1 MSDIQRRYR
10 VTLTGATALLLHRD
24 NLEWQEYMKRWE
36 SDPANRAASV
46 AGDDRT
52 PAHRWIGCLY
62 VANGL
67 LVVDSDNLMTV
78 FREGGAKCPTGKKGA
93 TFKRA
98 TQSGMVVDEIGWPIT
113 IDGETVPFEKI
124 KALETVPDFATHL
137 DAVSALGFSLFVKRA
152 RVGQSKHVRV
162 RPRFDRWQIQGH
174 VTVFDETITRD
185 VLQNIVTFAGKYAGI
200 GDWRPS
206 APKSPGPYGKF
217 LATVE
222 EV

>member
-1 MSDIQRRYR
+1 M
-10 VTLTGATALLLHRD
+10 LLHRD
-24 NLEWQEYMKRWE
+24 NLEWQEAMKRWE
-36 SDPANRAASV
+36 SDPANRQSSV

-62 VANGL
+62 VSNGV
-67 LVVDSDNLMTV
+67 LVVDADNLMTV

-98 TQSGMVVDEIGWPIT
+98 TQSGMVVDEIGWPII
-113 IDGETVPFEKI
+113 IDGETVPFAKI
-124 KALETVPDFATHL
+124 QALQSETDFAKHI
-137 DAVSALGFSLFVKRA
+137 DAANALGFTLFVKRA

-174 VTVFDETITRD
+174 VTVFEETITTA
-185 VLQNIVTFAGKYAGI
+185 VLQNILTFAGAYAGI

-217 LATVE
+217 TATVA